1 MRSLRIRAL
10 KAEDTDC
17 LMRELAVYSPRR
29 SHGTILVEI
38 EERSEMTLLGLFS
51 ALDTCLSA
59 NDIRSV
65 RIELDERSYMLAP
78 SARG

>member
-1 MRSLRIRAL
+1 MRSLQIRAL
-10 KAEDTDC
+10 KADDTDC
-17 LMRELAVYSPRR
+17 LMRELAVYSPTRLN
-29 SHGTILVEI
+29 GTILVEV

-51 ALDTCLSA
+51 ALDTCLAA

-78 SARG
+78 QR